1 MSNSVEQLN
10 AELKQLI
17 ENSKQNE
24 VIATKLF
31 EIETEVLACQSSEQ
45 LLKILLDSIQEK
57 FNLSGICLLLV
68 SPTPI
73 NYLMHSNLHSEW
85 HETHTQHVSLS
96 TLEYFHS
103 NNKPYLSNEI
113 RHLKSVI
120 PSHLLPNTRSVALT
134 PVKLEGKLFGSLL
147 FTDHD
152 ESRFTEQLGTFHL
165 EQLAVRVSLCL
176 SNVLIR
182 EQLEYMANYD
192 RLTGVAN
199 RRLMEETI
207 NEELIR
213 HKRYNVPFSLLF
225 IDCNKFKQIN
235 DTYGHDCG
243 DKVLAYVAAQLKE
256 LIREND
262 RCFRYAGD
270 EFVVVLA
277 NQNYQ
282 EAVLA
287 SKRLCQ
293 FFIDNPMPH
302 EDIQLPITI
311 SCGAATSDNTKN
323 MDELLKSAD
332 QQLYLHKK
340 MTETLYS

>member
-1 MSNSVEQLN
+1 MSKTSEQLN
-10 AELKQLI
+10 AELHQLI

-24 VIATKLF
+24 VIANKLF
-31 EIETEVLACQSSEQ
+31 KIETDVLACQSSEE
-45 LLKILLDSIQEK
+45 LLEILLDSIKAQ
-57 FNLSGICLLLV
+57 FNLSGISLLLV

-73 NYLMHSNLHSEW
+73 NYLMHSDMQSEW
-85 HETHTQHVSLS
+85 HEKNTQHISVS
-96 TLEYFHS
+96 TLEHFHG
-103 NNKPYLSNEI
+103 NNKPYLTNDV
-113 RHLKSVI
+113 RFLKSVI
-120 PSHLLPNTRSVALT
+120 PDHLLPHAQSVALT
-134 PVKLEGKLFGSLL
+134 PLSLEGKLFGSLL
-147 FTDHD
+147 FTDND
-152 ESRFTEQLGTFHL
+152 STRFTEELGTFHL

-207 NEELIR
+207 NEELVR
-213 HKRYNVPFSLLF
+213 QKRYKVPFSLLF

-243 DKVLAYVAAQLKE
+243 DKVLAYVASQLKE
-256 LIREND
+256 LVREND

-282 EAVLA
+282 EAILA
-287 SKRLCQ
+287 GKRLCQ
-293 FFIDNPMPH
+293 FFVNNPMPYANST
-302 EDIQLPITI
+302 INITI
-311 SCGAATSDNTKN
+311 SCGAAASDGDKN

-340 MTETLYS
+340 VSEDCCS